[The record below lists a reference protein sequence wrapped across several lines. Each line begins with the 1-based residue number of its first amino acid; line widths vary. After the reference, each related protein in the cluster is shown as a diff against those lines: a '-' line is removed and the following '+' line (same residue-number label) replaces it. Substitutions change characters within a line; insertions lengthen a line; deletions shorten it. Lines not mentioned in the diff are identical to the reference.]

1 MSRREIAVTNKSAS
15 LQFGSQFVVALSIA
29 LSIVAALLFAGC
41 GVQANPARPVE
52 EQQIENVVEEYYVRN
67 GSIPEYEATIEEVDG
82 TWARVRIAP
91 VGVDTLGGGDIIYL
105 QNQDQ
110 TPADVPPPTLAVAP
124 GNQAQ
129 VTTTS
134 GWTIVTG
141 PQAQFTDEE
150 LDAAGV
156 PESIR
161 G

>member
-1 MSRREIAVTNKSAS
+1 MLAV
-15 LQFGSQFVVALSIA
+15 LVAI
-29 LSIVAALLFAGC
+29 ALLFSAC
-41 GVQANPARPVE
+41 DTQANPARPVE
-52 EQQIENVVEEYYVRN
+52 QEQIENLVEDFYVRD

-105 QNQDQ
+105 QKQDQ
-110 TPADVPPPTLAVAP
+110 TQADVPPATLAVAP
-124 GNQAQ
+124 GNQAR

-134 GWTIVTG
+134 GWTIVAG